1 MAGKSENTASKG
13 KKSATKSEKPA
24 AKSEQSAVKAERVTA
39 KDEKKKAPKSA
50 AVEAGDFPRG
60 GSNGLTPLEFREV
73 ARQAERDVLFSDGV
87 TGGSAG
93 KKKRRVADDGSE
105 KKTPKKT
112 KKKAADNAGESTSAD
127 VDDGSL
133 LDDDRLC
140 PVQVLSFKRLT
151 KGALVLGCISA
162 IRDLELLVSLP
173 NGLVGV
179 VPITSISTELTA
191 LVEKAAAHAEESDK
205 DSDDDDEDNDDDN
218 AMDVDSSE
226 NSDDPLDLKLR
237 FFIGQYVKCVVAEL
251 SDAHSAQTTKQKKGK
266 NYSRIELTLMP
277 EEINDRFDND
287 DMCEGLLMTAS
298 VKSVEDRGYVLNTGI
313 SADRVAAFLPT
324 DDAQA
329 WLERWMP
336 HASELRVGQ
345 LVEAV
350 VTKIT
355 DDRRSLRLTINP
367 AVVSQAAAKDTFKTM
382 ASVQP
387 GQLVAATVLRVWD
400 RGLSLRFMGF
410 YDCSANLSGL
420 DLAGARDGND
430 IKKKYDLGDIVNVRV
445 LYVSLTTAAKTVI
458 VSAQPHVVAL
468 QPRPALTGFELPLAA
483 RLATGNDSISA
494 PADGDLAKR
503 APTDAGLWPI
513 PYGTVLDNCVV
524 VNSVG
529 NIGVVL
535 QIPGAKSVHAFATAS
550 NLVEEGAD
558 VPLLQKHA
566 GLFHIGSS
574 HRARVIGYDAIDAA
588 VRVSLRPSV
597 VNQKFLTVNDVLPGM
612 VMSGT
617 VTRLKENGAE
627 IAISPTVLGFVHKQ
641 HLSDA
646 HLKHP
651 ELQFTPGKMVACRVL
666 KVVYEK
672 GNVLLTCRK
681 SLVQSKLPV
690 VTGFTEAEG
699 AVPGAVAMAVV
710 DRAVNG
716 GTVVNFYQGA
726 RGYIATA
733 AAGAKQPEVG
743 QAIKCRIL
751 STDLS
756 KRRIWASLNVD
767 LDVPMT
773 EVLEQAKPASRVV
786 AYSTDV
792 SQISIGD
799 LVSGV
804 VVKIA
809 EPHIT
814 LRLDG
819 SNLCASV
826 TFGHL
831 SDQRGTILDKAI
843 ARVKPGVALKDLVVV
858 SVNGNNNRVII
869 SAKPALVKAAR
880 ANCIAPSA
888 AQITKG
894 KTLVGWITGTTNFGA
909 FVAFPGSV
917 SALAPLDM
925 LADRF
930 VSSPADLFY
939 ADQTVIALVVAV
951 EETETDRKIRV
962 SLKSSAVD
970 LAATGCIGPAEFLLE
985 YFDELEGPSGSELL
999 SQIGA
1004 QTLVSVKQKH
1014 PYGLVV
1020 SPVDGDNS
1028 ALAETSSGFVT
1039 IDQAKERI
1047 DECKEDVVVAA
1058 CVLDVD
1064 PEKGIVDYSLRNS
1077 LVPVAASLE
1086 AANKASKASDKKKTS
1101 AALTK
1106 ALADHADKT
1115 ATWRKSLSAACEKKA
1130 ETQLVVEVVKED
1142 YLVLSLPM
1150 HGNAVA
1156 FAMTKSYNDRSKP
1169 FMRFKVGQ
1177 RLSGIPVRVE
1187 SNRRTLV
1194 QLQQSASDAAGGSA
1208 SDAKE
1213 GAKRAAVRPVDPAI
1227 NFFEDYVPGLAT
1239 VAKVTSIKGVQ
1250 ANLDLASNIKGRLH
1264 ITELF
1269 DDAANIATKSSGDVF
1284 AAAGVRVGDKIQ
1296 VKVIGLHDAKLY
1308 KFLPISHRTSPLKTV
1323 IDVTARPSQLAS
1335 EWTTIEKGDSR
1346 LASWKTVKPGDL
1358 FKGFVKGV
1366 QEGKLKGKTVVLVS
1380 LNTSLVGHL
1389 PILAATSSFE
1399 IASHP
1404 ARYFVPGMPI
1414 EVQVSLVDPKSKD
1427 VLLAPHG
1434 NFIAGIE
1441 RPIASRKQ
1449 LVPGARIICS
1459 VFKTLPTVMYTE
1471 IDIIEDAAA
1480 ANGKAPR
1487 ITRVHGS
1494 VDACHAA
1501 DELSAKPFSS
1511 YSSGKLLEAVVVW
1524 VGANSKDEHI
1534 KVGLSLRPS
1543 VLDPINFPPSGATD
1557 PVIASAAD
1565 VNVGQVVRGYI
1576 IKTSEVG
1583 CFVGLGR
1590 DVVGRA
1596 LISELS
1602 DEYIR
1607 DVKDAFPSG
1616 KLVSAVVTEVNR
1628 ELNRISLS
1636 LRPSRIG
1643 DLTSPDGS
1651 TKRRLDQIQVGE
1663 TLKGTITRIEE
1674 YGVFIKPDDSFVTGL
1689 CYVREIADS
1698 ETPVDPKALYEV
1710 GDRVL
1715 AKVLSSDIAKNRLAL
1730 GLKASYFA
1738 HASDS
1743 DEDEEME
1750 SVASNDED
1758 EDDDEVSDED
1768 SDDSAGS
1775 VQSDDAEP
1783 ADEEE
1788 ALSDED
1794 AESSDDDGDD
1804 DDDESAK
1811 SALDVAGGFQWG
1823 DEVEAS
1829 ERTTVAAAGA
1839 GSESDAA
1846 EDSDESSDEEDK
1858 AHDGKK
1864 KKKNAKRSRMERIAQ
1879 DVTAELSEQAPTRTT
1894 DFERLIVGSPNS
1906 SFVWLQFMAFYLGQ
1920 SEVDQARAV
1929 AERALKTISP
1939 REEQEKMNVWVALLN
1954 LEHRFGSKDTLDSVL
1969 KRAIQFMN
1977 PKHTYLQMAK
1987 IYERADQF
1995 AEAENMHKIAISKFS
2010 GSCKVWVL
2018 FGLFYL
2024 KHGKVAESRDLLARA
2039 LQPLPKRKHIK
2050 AITQFGQMEFKHGEP
2065 ERGRTVFEGVL
2076 GTYPKRVDLWSVYL
2090 DMETKVASTAAAA
2103 GSVDDHCWQ
2112 PARKLFERVTSMKHS
2127 SKKMKFFFKK
2137 WLAFEKAHGSDA
2149 SVEHV
2154 KQRALEY
2161 VNSLSS

>member
-1 MAGKSENTASKG
+1 MAGKGDKTASKG
-13 KKSATKSEKPA
+13 KHSATKGEKA
-24 AKSEQSAVKAERVTA
+24 AKE
-39 KDEKKKAPKSA
+39 EKKKAPRSA
-50 AVEAGDFPRG
+50 AVDAGDFPRG

-73 ARQAERDVLFSDGV
+73 SRQAEREVLFSDGV
-87 TGGSAG
+87 TGGGSAG
-93 KKKRRVADDGSE
+93 KKKRRGADDGSE
-105 KKTPKKT
+105 KKAPKKT
-112 KKKAADNAGESTSAD
+112 KKKPAGNDGESTSAD

-191 LVEKAAAHAEESDK
+191 LVEKAAASAEES
-205 DSDDDDEDNDDDN
+205 DDEDNDD
-218 AMDVDSSE
+218 AMDVDSDE
-226 NSDDPLDLKLR
+226 RADDPLDLKLR
-237 FFIGQYVKCVVAEL
+237 FFVGQYVKCVVSEL
-251 SDAHSAQTTKQKKGK
+251 SDAHSAQATKQKKGK

-277 EEINDRFDND
+277 EEINDRFDRD
-287 DMCEGLLMTAS
+287 DMCEGLIVTAS

-313 SADRVAAFLPT
+313 SSDRVAAFLPT
-324 DDAQA
+324 GDAQA

-336 HASELRVGQ
+336 HATELRVGQ

-355 DDRRSLRLTINP
+355 DDHRSLRLTINP
-367 AVVSQAAAKDTFKTM
+367 AVVAQATAKDTFKTM

-387 GQLVAATVLRVWD
+387 GQLVPATVLKVWD

-410 YDCSANLSGL
+410 YDCSASLSGL
-420 DLAGARDGND
+420 GLAGARDASD

-458 VSAQPHVVAL
+458 VSTQPHVLAL

-483 RLATGNDSISA
+483 RLATGNEPASE
-494 PADGDLAKR
+494 PADSDITKR
-503 APTDAGLWPI
+503 APADAGLWPI
-513 PYGTVLDNCVV
+513 PYGTVLDDCVV
-524 VNSVG
+524 LNSVG

-535 QIPGAKSVHAFATAS
+535 QIPGTESVHAFATAA
-550 NLVEEGAD
+550 NLVEEDTDA
-558 VPLLQKHA
+558 PLLQKHA

-574 HRARVIGYDAIDAA
+574 HRARVIGYDALDAT

-597 VNQKFLTVNDVLPGM
+597 VDQQFLTVNDVLPGM
-612 VMSGT
+612 VVSGT
-617 VTRLKENGAE
+617 VKRLKENGAE
-627 IAISPTVLGFVHKQ
+627 IAISPTVQGFVHRQ

-651 ELQFTPGKMVACRVL
+651 ELQFTPGKKVTCRVL
-666 KVVYEK
+666 RVAYEK
-672 GNVLLTCRK
+672 GSVTLTCRK

-690 VTGFTEAEG
+690 VTGFAEAEG

-726 RGYIATA
+726 RGFIATDT
-733 AAGAKQPEVG
+733 AGAKQLEAG
-743 QAIKCRIL
+743 QVVKCRIL
-751 STDLS
+751 STDLN

-767 LDVPMT
+767 LDVPMS
-773 EVLEQAKPASRVV
+773 EILEQAKPASRTA

-792 SQISIGD
+792 SQVSIGD
-799 LVSGV
+799 VVSGV
-804 VVKIA
+804 VVKIS
-809 EPHIT
+809 EPNIT

-819 SNLCASV
+819 SDLCASIS
-826 TFGHL
+826 FGHL
-831 SDQRGTILDKAI
+831 SDHRGTILDKAI
-843 ARVKPGVALKDLVVV
+843 ARIKPGVALKDLVVV
-858 SVNGNNNRVII
+858 SINGNSNRVIV

-880 ANCIAPSA
+880 ANCIARSA
-888 AQITKG
+888 VEIVKG

-930 VSSPADLFY
+930 VASPADLFY
-939 ADQTVIALVVAV
+939 VDQTVVASVASV
-951 EETETDRKIRV
+951 EEVAEGDRKIRV
-962 SLKSSAVD
+962 SLKGSAVD

-985 YFDELEGPSGSELL
+985 YFDELEGLSGSELL
-999 SQIGA
+999 SQIGS

-1020 SPVDGDNS
+1020 SPVDGDDG
-1028 ALAETSSGFVT
+1028 ALSETSSGFVT

-1047 DECKEDVVVAA
+1047 DECKEDSVVAA

-1064 PEKGIVDYSLRNS
+1064 PEKGIVDYSLRS
-1077 LVPVAASLE
+1077 ALVPVAVKLE
-1086 AANKASKASDKKKTS
+1086 AADKASVAADKKKAKS
-1101 AALTK
+1101 ALTK
-1106 ALADHADKT
+1106 ALAEHASKT
-1115 ATWRKSLSAACEKKA
+1115 AAWRKSLSAACEKKST
-1130 ETQLVVEVVKED
+1130 TQLVVEVVKED
-1142 YLVLSLPM
+1142 YLVLSLPL
-1150 HGNAVA
+1150 HGNLVA

-1194 QLQQSASDAAGGSA
+1194 QLQQAVTDKAGGST

-1227 NFFEDYVPGLAT
+1227 NFFEDYAPGLAT
-1239 VAKVTSIKGVQ
+1239 LAKVTSIKGVQ

-1264 ITELF
+1264 ISELF
-1269 DDAANIATKSSGDVF
+1269 DDATSIAAKSPSDVF
-1284 AAAGVRVGDKIQ
+1284 AAAGVRLNASIP
-1296 VKVIGLHDAKLY
+1296 VKVIGLYDAKGY
-1308 KFLPISHRTSPLKTV
+1308 KFLPITHRASPLKTL
-1323 IDVTARPSQLAS
+1323 IDVTVRPSLLAS
-1335 EWTTIEKGDSR
+1335 KWTAIEESDSR
-1346 LASWKTVKPGDL
+1346 LVSWKSVKPGDK
-1358 FKGFVKGV
+1358 FTGFVKGV
-1366 QEGKLKGKTVVLVS
+1366 QEGKHKGKTVVLVA
-1380 LNTSLVGHL
+1380 LNTLLSGHL

-1404 ARYFVPGMPI
+1404 ARHFIPGMPI
-1414 EVQVSLVDPKSKD
+1414 EVQVSSIDPKSKE
-1427 VLLAPHG
+1427 VILAPCG

-1441 RPIASRKQ
+1441 RPIASRKL

-1459 VFKTLPTVMYTE
+1459 VYKTLPTVMYTE
-1471 IDIIEDAAA
+1471 IDIIEGADE

-1511 YSSGKLLEAVVVW
+1511 YSAGKLLEAVVVW
-1524 VGANSKDEHI
+1524 VGADTADEHI

-1543 VLDPINFPPSGATD
+1543 VLDPVKFPPSGATD
-1557 PVIASAAD
+1557 PVISSAAD

-1576 IKTSEVG
+1576 KKTSEVG

-1607 DVKDAFPSG
+1607 DVKDAFPSD

-1643 DLTSPDGS
+1643 DMTSPDGS
-1651 TKRRLDQIQVGE
+1651 SKRRLDQIKVGE
-1663 TLKGTITRIEE
+1663 TLKGTVTRIEE

-1689 CYVREIADS
+1689 CYIREIADS

-1715 AKVLSSDIAKNRLAL
+1715 AKVLNSDLAKNRLAL
-1730 GLKASYFA
+1730 GLKASYFVNA
-1738 HASDS
+1738 GDSDS

-1750 SVASNDED
+1750 SVASSDGA
-1758 EDDDEVSDED
+1758 EDDDDNASDSDANAQSEDGVSADED
-1768 SDDSAGS
+1768 
-1775 VQSDDAEP
+1775 
-1783 ADEEE
+1783 
-1788 ALSDED
+1788 ALSEDD
-1794 AESSDDDGDD
+1794 AESSDDD
-1804 DDDESAK
+1804 EEPAK
-1811 SALDVAGGFQWG
+1811 QALGVSGGFQWG
-1823 DEVEAS
+1823 DEAEANGRGTAATNGADS
-1829 ERTTVAAAGA
+1829 EG
-1839 GSESDAA
+1839 DAVVS
-1846 EDSDESSDEEDK
+1846 SDESSDEEDN
-1858 AHDGKK
+1858 AQDGK

-1879 DVTAELSEQAPTRTT
+1879 DVTAELSEQAPTRAT

-1939 REEQEKMNVWVALLN
+1939 REEQEKMNVWVGLLN
-1954 LEHRFGSKDTLDSVL
+1954 LEHRFGSKETLDSVL

-2103 GSVDDHCWQ
+2103 GSQDEHCWQ

-2149 SVEHV
+2149 STEHV